1 MLINDEESSK
11 EPLLNKNGV
20 DGEIKVKNSLRHHKY
35 FKQLL
40 LIYLFYTLA
49 VMSDYVFSIEIPN
62 VFLNY
67 VNYNFPNLSIF
78 ETQSRASYYKSYS
91 DSLPYATYFLFGPL
105 LGILSDKYGRKPIM
119 FIGIGSSILDVVAC
133 IITVKT
139 NCLYYFYVSHTFA
152 GISNAAAAAIF
163 SFLKDLSDEDQLPLL
178 YSLLGASIG
187 IGVITGPLIF
197 IGLSSLSLSSSSS
210 SSYIILLVAGGL
222 MILCISIIPFLKE
235 STEIAKLENKINI
248 DNSKNQTLNPFK
260 LIKNLFSN
268 SPFISFVI
276 LIYVLMSFSSE
287 DVNTSYYYYS
297 ELMYNWG
304 SKENGLY
311 LGSQG
316 VFIIIWGVL
325 IIPILLKYFSPRKTV
340 SIGIGVG
347 IIAHISLVFSGY
359 SKYLWILGSALNANG
374 TNNLSLI
381 QSIVSNSI
389 PYNLQGTIITG
400 TQAIGS
406 MATFLASLIF
416 ENIYSYFT
424 ANSGNRIYYPQATYA
439 LNGLIFIITFLI
451 SLIVWKNYK
460 EKKTQTQNEIN

>member
-1 MLINDEESSK
+1 MIINDEELSK

-20 DGEIKVKNSLRHHKY
+20 GDEIKVKSSLNFLLLRKHKY

-49 VMSDYVFSIEIPN
+49 ILFHMLPI
-62 VFLNY
+62 
-67 VNYNFPNLSIF
+67 
-78 ETQSRASYYKSYS
+78 SYFDLYLEFYQINMVENQI
-91 DSLPYATYFLFGPL
+91 Y
-105 LGILSDKYGRKPIM
+105 
-119 FIGIGSSILDVVAC
+119 VVAC
-133 IITVKT
+133 IITTKT

-152 GISNAAAAAIF
+152 GISNAAAIF
-163 SFLKDLSDEDQLPLL
+163 SFLK
-178 YSLLGASIG
+178 G

-197 IGLSSLSLSSSSS
+197 IGLSSLSLSSS

-235 STEIAKLENKINI
+235 STEIAKLERKVNTN
-248 DNSKNQTLNPFK
+248 NSNNQTLNPFK

-311 LGSQG
+311 LGCQG

-347 IIAHISLVFSGY
+347 IIAHICLVFSGY
-359 SKYLWILGSALNANG
+359 SKYLWILGSALNSNG

-389 PYNLQGTIITG
+389 PYSLQRYNYNRYPGNWVNG
-400 TQAIGS
+400 NFFS
-406 MATFLASLIF
+406 FLNFRKYL
-416 ENIYSYFT
+416 
-424 ANSGNRIYYPQATYA
+424 
-439 LNGLIFIITFLI
+439 FI
-451 SLIVWKNYK
+451 
-460 EKKTQTQNEIN
+460 E